1 MVPTLTLKIYQEEEQ
16 NDREEQ
22 IVHLTIH
29 VLTSGKQSGHP
40 GNTPR
45 GIFIWPGHTFHAGD
59 LWHSA
64 RPLVKSTYKLPD
76 KLFWAM

>member
-16 NDREEQ
+16 YDREEQ

-45 GIFIWPGHTFHAGD
+45 GIFIWH
-59 LWHSA
+59 LA
-64 RPLVKSTYKLPD
+64 RAHFPCRRSMA
-76 KLFWAM
+76 FG